1 MLEVH
6 VTGHWQMEESIMG
19 QINTGLL
26 RFFSRLL
33 PVFLWACWPALGQSS
48 TATVAN
54 VPPAVAEDQ
63 SGFDARL
70 RLLSQKLDQTQ
81 AELAKSQEEIRELR
95 ATLEQVLLKM
105 GGAALPVS
113 SAATH
118 SGQMGEILAGSPPAS
133 PQNEATTSTQI
144 NQDDWQVVNARVE
157 EQAQDKVESRLKYR
171 LKLSGIVLF
180 NAFGVSGQV
189 DNMDVPTT
197 ALPPLPGASSGSVGA
212 SLRQSILGLT
222 GVGPDILGART
233 SGDIQMDFFGGLPY
247 SYGGQTSGLAR
258 LRTARVRFDW
268 ANISVIAGL
277 DVPFFSPNM
286 PSSYFSVAVPGF
298 STAGNLW
305 TWTPTIRVEQRF
317 DTAHSRFKVE
327 AGILDPTSYVNPYPN
342 QRVPTP
348 GENSR
353 QPAYAVRLSV
363 NNRDESRPMS
373 FGISGVYSPQRYY
386 GGTNVSSAGGI
397 ADWKIQFLR
406 HVELSGEA
414 FGGKGLDGFGGV
426 PGPVVSGNDYSYYG
440 AAAPALAR
448 VKMFGGWSELK
459 LRVDPRSEFNVG
471 IGSGARNSSELRAI
485 APLDPA
491 LASLSPRND
500 LLFVN
505 YIFRPRSDIVLSP
518 EFRRLRTYQLAG
530 IPAIADQI
538 GLSVGF
544 LF

>member
-1 MLEVH
+1 
-6 VTGHWQMEESIMG
+6 MG

-26 RFFSRLL
+26 RFFSRLV

-48 TATVAN
+48 TATVAY
-54 VPPAVAEDQ
+54 VAPAAAEDQ
-63 SGFDARL
+63 AGFDARL

-81 AELAKSQEEIRELR
+81 AELDKSQNEIRELR
-95 ATLEQVLLKM
+95 AMLEQVLQKV
-105 GGAALPVS
+105 GVPPTTIS
-113 SAATH
+113 SAAIQ
-118 SGQMGEILAGSPPAS
+118 SGESGEALPGRFPQSQQEEAS
-133 PQNEATTSTQI
+133 SATQI

-189 DNMDVPTT
+189 DNLDVPTT
-197 ALPPLPGASSGSVGA
+197 AVSPIPGASSGSVGA

-222 GVGPDILGART
+222 GYGPDILGART
-233 SGDIQMDFFGGLPY
+233 SGDVQLDFFGGLPY
-247 SYGGQTSGLAR
+247 SYGGQTSGLVR
-258 LRTARVRFDW
+258 LRTGRVRFDW
-268 ANISVIAGL
+268 ANTSVIAGL

-286 PSSYFSVAVPGF
+286 PSSFLSVAVPGF
-298 STAGNLW
+298 SSAGNLW

-317 DTAHSRFKVE
+317 DTPHSRLKVE

-348 GENSR
+348 GESSR
-353 QPAYAVRLSV
+353 QPTYAVRLSV

-386 GGTNVSSAGGI
+386 GGTNVSSAGGV
-397 ADWKIQFLR
+397 ADWKIQFLK

-426 PGPVVSGNDYSYYG
+426 PEPVVPGDDYSYYG

-448 VKMFGGWSELK
+448 VKMFGGWSQLK
-459 LRVDPRSEFNVG
+459 LRVDSRSEFNVG
-471 IGSGARNSSELRAI
+471 IGSGARNSGELRAI

-491 LASLSPRND
+491 LANLSPRND
-500 LLFVN
+500 MLFVN
-505 YIFRPRSDIVLSP
+505 YIYRPRSDVVLSP
-518 EFRRLRTYQLAG
+518 EFRRLRTYQLSG